1 MASMTEKR
9 FQSPREA
16 ETAFYAAFIKRDV
29 DAMMTV
35 WAESDDISCIHPL
48 GAILTGRAAVRE
60 SWETIFRNSPEMQF
74 MITERT
80 RTQNGEVAVHVV
92 EEHIRAK
99 NEPPSAPMQVTNIY
113 RLTEGGWRMIVHHA
127 SPASTPAKPEPKTLH

>member
-9 FQSPREA
+9 FQTPREA

-80 RTQNGEVAVHVV
+80 RSQNGEVAVHVV
-92 EEHIRAK
+92 EEHIRAR

-127 SPASTPAKPEPKTLH
+127 SPASQPAKPEPKTLH